1 MRSLFPL
8 AVVALCLFA
17 LPGVAVFAA
26 DLLGYEAWVNGK
38 LESNLGISHRVA
50 VALPAAVILF
60 CVPPGIV
67 LLYFLRLRRKPVAV
81 SSTFLWK
88 KSVEDL
94 HVNRLMQWLRRNILL
109 LLQLLAAFVLVYAV
123 LGPRLFGTPASGRH
137 YIILI
142 DHSASMSAT
151 DVPPNRLSWAKSE
164 AIKEIDA
171 ATDADVG
178 MVIAFNSTAEI
189 RQSYTSNRAALRK
202 AIEGIEPTQTVTRID
217 EALTLAASLANPS
230 RSTENAAAAP
240 DNPEPGKERTYVN
253 TEGMQADVHLY
264 SDGRFP
270 PVPDFALANLNLTYH
285 TPPTTAPAGRADNLA
300 VVRFHAERDP
310 DDPGTVT
317 ARAQVYNYRPDDS
330 TVKVRLEVRF
340 AAQVNSYEQSQT
352 VTPYQRPKTDDPSG
366 AAIPVEPGTEFAF
379 TVPGVPENLDVLLH
393 AKIEDAKD
401 ALPVDD
407 EAWVVLGVVRK
418 AKVLVFTRDDFLV
431 RKFFDAPSM
440 KKISEVAYLS
450 PEAIQDP
457 KRYLGPARDGLYD
470 LILFDQCGPATADE
484 MPAANT
490 YFIGYPPPPF
500 KPAGTNDPQAV
511 LPVKGPQVQ
520 GWLGKDPLM
529 RYLGALYEMEIVD
542 AFKFPELPPRTPK
555 LLEGERDTVL
565 LAAIPRGA
573 YTDLV
578 QTFALLTP
586 DGKWNTT
593 WPLKP
598 SFPLFLRNVLFVL
611 GNVRDASADE
621 SVRPGD
627 VKLLRPGGVK
637 EVFITGP
644 GIDRKLD
651 RGTRADFAFADT
663 HQVGVYTASWGDR
676 TRRFVVNLLDAE
688 ESDISPQSAVKI
700 GAEEFTADAPRK
712 QPRELWKW
720 VVLAGLLVVMLEWWV
735 YNKRVQI

>member
-17 LPGVAVFAA
+17 LPGVVVFAA

-60 CVPPGIV
+60 LVPPIIV

-109 LLQLLAAFVLVYAV
+109 LLQLLCAFVLVYAV
-123 LGPRLFGTPASGRH
+123 LGPRLHGTVASGRH
-137 YIILI
+137 YILLI

-151 DVPPNRLSWAKSE
+151 DVPPDRLAWAKAE
-164 AIKEIDA
+164 ALKEIDA

-202 AIEGIEPTQTVTRID
+202 AVEGIEPSQTVTRID
-217 EALTLAASLANPS
+217 EALTLAASLANPA

-240 DNPEPGKERTYVN
+240 ENPEPGKERTYVN

-285 TPPTTAPAGRADNLA
+285 TPPTSAPPGRSDNLA

-317 ARAQVYNYRPDDS
+317 ARCRVYNFRPEDAA
-330 TVKVRLEVRF
+330 VKVRLEVQF
-340 AAQVNSYEQSQT
+340 GDTTNAYEQSLR
-352 VTPYQRPKTDDPSG
+352 VSPYERPKADDPSG
-366 AAIPVEPGTEFAF
+366 AAVPVEPGAEFAF
-379 TVPGVPENLDVLLH
+379 TVPNVPENLDVLLH

-401 ALPVDD
+401 ALPTDD

-431 RKFFDAPSM
+431 RKFFDAPTM

-450 PEAIQDP
+450 PEAIADP
-457 KRYLGPARDGLYD
+457 KRYLGPAREGKYD
-470 LILFDQCGPATADE
+470 LVLFDQCGPGSVDE
-484 MPAANT
+484 MPSANT
-490 YFIGYPPPPF
+490 YFIGHPPPPF

-511 LPVKGPQVQ
+511 IPVKAPQVQ

-529 RYLGALYEMEIVD
+529 RYLGALYEMEIVE
-542 AFKFPELPPRTPK
+542 AFKLPELPRRTPK

-565 LAAIPRGA
+565 LAAIPRGP

-578 QTFALLTP
+578 QTFPLLTP

-627 VKLLRPGGVK
+627 VKLLRPGGVDK
-637 EVFITGP
+637 IRVTGP
-644 GIDRKLD
+644 GVDRILE
-651 RGTRADFAFADT
+651 RGTRADFAFADSN
-663 HQVGVYTASWGDR
+663 QVGVYTASWADQS
-676 TRRFVVNLLDAE
+676 RRFVVNLLDAE
-688 ESDISPQSAVKI
+688 ESDLAPQSSVKI
-700 GAEEFTADAPRK
+700 GAEEVQADAPRK

-720 VVLAGLLVVMLEWWV
+720 VVLAGLLAVMLEWWV